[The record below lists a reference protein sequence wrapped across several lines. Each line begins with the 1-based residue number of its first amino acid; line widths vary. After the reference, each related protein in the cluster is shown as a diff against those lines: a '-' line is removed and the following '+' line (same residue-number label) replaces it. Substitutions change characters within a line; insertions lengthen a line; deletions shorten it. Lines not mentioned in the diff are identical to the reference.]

1 MRLRVALL
9 PILTAAIASGIAAA
23 DIQAQPANTS
33 RIAPIRAFHSSLD
46 PLFEVQPDARYQQY
60 LVEGL
65 RWAIGN

>member
-23 DIQAQPANTS
+23 DIEAAVRQ
-33 RIAPIRAFHSSLD
+33 
-46 PLFEVQPDARYQQY
+46 DARYQPH
-60 LVEGL
+60 LAEGL